1 MATKPIYVVLPP
13 GEMYSALNAGAVAI
27 VVNSMS
33 ELSPLHPHIIGAECT
48 EPFAGS
54 KFTAVK
60 PFLYRFRSRSRAYA
74 GSCKSLLQQQASGI
88 VEVHNRIP
96 LFLYLASKL
105 KQHTFCLY
113 LHNDPQGMKGA
124 KTHQERQALL
134 EKASAIYVVS
144 EYIKRRFM
152 EGVSLDG
159 EKVHVLYNG
168 ISVVQKSAPL
178 PKKQQILFVGRMIPE
193 KGALEFAQALK
204 KILPNHPAW
213 KAMFI
218 GARQFGNTQPT
229 TVYEK
234 QVLAEL
240 EGLGAQIEYMNA
252 LPHKEVMQHY
262 GASEIAVVPSLC
274 NEAFGRTALEAM
286 VSHCVLISSDRGGLK
301 EVVGDAAMLI
311 DPESPE
317 SIGSAIHTMI
327 LQPALRNKLRSR
339 AYDRAEHL
347 FEQSDIVF
355 KHDDIRKNIMGTLAQ

>member
-1 MATKPIYVVLPP
+1 MAVKPIYVVLPP

-33 ELSPLHPHIIGAECT
+33 ELSTLHPYIIGAECT
-48 EPFAGS
+48 EPFVGS
-54 KFTAVK
+54 KFTAIK

-74 GSCKSLLQQQASGI
+74 GACKSLLQQQAPGI

-105 KQHTFCLY
+105 KQHAFCLY

-134 EKASAIYVVS
+134 EKSSAIYVVS

-152 EGVSLDG
+152 EGVTLDG

-168 ISVVQKSAPL
+168 VSVVQQRAPV

-193 KGALEFAQALK
+193 KGALEFAKALK
-204 KILPNHPAW
+204 ITLPNYPAW

-218 GARQFGNTQPT
+218 GARQFGNTKPT
-229 TVYEK
+229 TAYEK
-234 QVLAEL
+234 EVLAEL

-262 GASEIAVVPSLC
+262 SASEIAVVPSLC

-286 VSHCVLISSDRGGLK
+286 ASHCALISSDRGGLK
-301 EVVGDAAMLI
+301 EVVGDAAMLA
-311 DPESPE
+311 DPESPD
-317 SIGSAIHTMI
+317 SIASAIQAMI

-339 AYDRAEHL
+339 AYDRVEKY
-347 FEQSDIVF
+347 FEQSGIVF
-355 KHDDIRKNIMGTLAQ
+355 KHDEIRKNMMGKLAK